1 MSKSTPS
8 HVPTFSDVVNRVKDF
23 RHKHCNR
30 PKDEEV
36 PLGFLAEMGYALG
49 HETSFRLVKTDDSEE
64 KSAETRLYEL
74 KRQLGNI
81 YRFIENDGGI
91 VSDENMEFLK
101 SLMEK

>member
-1 MSKSTPS
+1 MSEKTTSPIA
-8 HVPTFSDVVNRVKDF
+8 TFSDIVNRVKDF

-36 PLGFLAEMGYALG
+36 PLGFLAEMSYALG
-49 HETSFRLVKTDDSEE
+49 HETSFRLVKTAGSED

-74 KRQLGNI
+74 KRRLGNM

-101 SLMEK
+101 SLIEK